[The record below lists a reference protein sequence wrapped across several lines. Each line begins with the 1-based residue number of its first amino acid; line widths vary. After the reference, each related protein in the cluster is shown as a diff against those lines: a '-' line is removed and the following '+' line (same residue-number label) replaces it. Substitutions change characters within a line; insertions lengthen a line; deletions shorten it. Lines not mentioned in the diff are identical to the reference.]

1 MGGGLMA
8 TVEMSQERGQRGW
21 GGGVMRKAK
30 KVGRQGR
37 DGPSTGGASSHP
49 SEKMVLGCS
58 MTVTWSFK

>member
-1 MGGGLMA
+1 MA
-8 TVEMSQERGQRGW
+8 TVEMSQEKGQR

-58 MTVTWSFK
+58 MTVTTWSFK